1 MEITRDGNQE
11 DPFTNHNQNLSDDE
25 LHLQN
30 EALGIE
36 LEVLRSS
43 YDDIRSKFMNLGN
56 EVTTLQQENEDLVKQ
71 NVNLVSNLEEISSER
86 DDALKEV
93 VRIEMSAREKEEQ
106 LAEQREKF
114 DVFEEII
121 GELVEEKRQRM
132 DVFSRGWDS
141 IRSVKEF
148 LDGIIERMDEEKT
161 EKIILDEEVIDD
173 LKLDD
178 ASKGYLSETMYVD
191 KLVKVAESR
200 FTEYESKKRKEK
212 KELENSLVSLT
223 QENRDVHSLLRI
235 ALIEKESVEKTLSKL
250 RGNEEQ
256 KRGTLLGFAQRVR
269 FGFMRSN
276 STSEDRVENSDSK
289 MSEKSDSECEEETVS
304 LASTVEKMMKGLRL
318 EISQLK
324 KSLEESRS
332 ETERLQSLTE
342 KQAHEIAELT
352 LYTKDLEQ
360 RETSLSENVEQLVL
374 EINAGEEEISR
385 WKEACELEVEAGKNA
400 IEERDKEAKILRE
413 ELNRTKASLD
423 TLNNKLKLKEELAA
437 AAFTAQKAFEKSLLL
452 ADSRAGRLRE
462 IIEDLTKQLEEADSK
477 GERSNKRRK
486 VRHVCWP
493 WRALKLNPSS
503 TARNRYVMSR
513 MMPEMESLLLFNV

>member
-1 MEITRDGNQE
+1 MEIIHGDGNQE
-11 DPFTNHNQNLSDDE
+11 DSLNNHNLSDDG

-36 LEVLRSS
+36 LEVLRAS
-43 YDDIRSKFMNLGN
+43 YSDIRSKFMNLGN
-56 EVTTLQQENEDLVKQ
+56 ELTTLHEEKQELVEQ
-71 NVNLVSNLEEISSER
+71 NVNLVMNLQEISSER
-86 DDALKEV
+86 DDALEEV
-93 VRIEMSAREKEEQ
+93 ARIEMSAREKEDE
-106 LAEQREKF
+106 LAGQREQF
-114 DVFEEII
+114 EVFEEII

-148 LDGIIERMDEEKT
+148 LDRIIERMDDEKP
-161 EKIILDEEVIDD
+161 EKIVVDENIIDD

-178 ASKGYLSETMYVD
+178 ATKGYLSETMYVD

-200 FTEYESKKRKEK
+200 FTEYESKKTKEK
-212 KELENSLVSLT
+212 KELENSLA

-235 ALIEKESVEKTLSKL
+235 ALVEKESVLSRL

-276 STSEDRVENSDSK
+276 STNEDSVENSGSK
-289 MSEKSDSECEEETVS
+289 MCEKSDSECDEETVS
-304 LASTVEKMMKGLRL
+304 LASTVEKMMK

-332 ETERLQSLTE
+332 ETERLQSLAE
-342 KQAHEIAELT
+342 KKAHEIAELT
-352 LYTKDLEQ
+352 LYIKDLEEK
-360 RETSLSENVEQLVL
+360 ETTLSQNVEQLAV
-374 EINAGEEEISR
+374 EINAAEEEISR
-385 WKEACELEVEAGKNA
+385 WKETCELEVEAGKNA
-400 IEERDKEAKILRE
+400 TEERDKEAKILRE
-413 ELNRTKASLD
+413 ELNRTKASLEL
-423 TLNNKLKLKEELAA
+423 LNNKINLKEELAA
-437 AAFTAQKAFEKSLLL
+437 AAFTAQKAFEKSLHL

-477 GERSNKRRK
+477 GERGNNRRK

-493 WRALKLNPSS
+493 WRALQLNPTR
-503 TARNRYVMSR
+503 TARNLRVRSR
-513 MMPEMESLLLFNV
+513 MIPEMESWLLFNV